1 MLSLFSLVSVCVQW
15 YIIYRV
21 FTWWWHRV
29 PPVPVPTPPPPPPIH
44 TPHYTELIAQHHAN
58 LAALTRFGLYLQPQ
72 GGPGSL
78 ADPPVCLVRV
88 GMLAA
93 PWTRE
98 QTYVFATGMTLV
110 PSPGECVSA
119 RHLWVGQL
127 PWTRV
132 RVEPAAQLPLPPSGR
147 SMVQFTPNKDFI
159 HVRVDEQMRVVALFN
174 KT

>member
-1 MLSLFSLVSVCVQW
+1 MLSLFSIVWVCVQW

-21 FTWWWHRV
+21 FSWWWNRV
-29 PPVPVPTPPPPPPIH
+29 PVVPALPPPPPIH
-44 TPHYTELIAQHHAN
+44 TPHYAELVAQHHLN
-58 LAALTRFGLYLQPQ
+58 LAALARFDLYLQPQ

-78 ADPPVCLVRV
+78 ADPPVCLVRA

-98 QTYVFATGMTLV
+98 QTCVFATGMTLV

-119 RHLWVGQL
+119 GHLWVGQL
-127 PWTRV
+127 PWVRV
-132 RVEPAAQLPLPPSGR
+132 RVEPAAQLPSPPSGR
-147 SMVQFTPNKDFI
+147 SGVLFTVDKDFI
-159 HVRVDEQMRVVALFN
+159 HVQVDEQMRVVALFN